1 MFDPWAYEEKYLTT
15 KTAESASQK
24 ALFQYC
30 NMAANFGLNA
40 ADQMQ
45 SYIVPGYAKALLE
58 RTLESGCKTYAS
70 HNLNISLP
78 FITKATAMQFV
89 GLWLRQRDLRKVC
102 RIYRFL
108 CQSNAM
114 ELNLVIIA

>member
-40 ADQMQ
+40 ADQKNLTLCWICKG
-45 SYIVPGYAKALLE
+45 SIRAH
-58 RTLESGCKTYAS
+58 LESGCKTYAS
-70 HNLNISLP
+70 HN
-78 FITKATAMQFV
+78 
-89 GLWLRQRDLRKVC
+89 
-102 RIYRFL
+102 
-108 CQSNAM
+108 
-114 ELNLVIIA
+114 